1 MADSTT
7 IDIDTIDN
15 MLGDA
20 LRMFANT
27 LSNIIGAII
36 LISILLPWFLIAV
49 GAISM
54 VYYFYAVFYR
64 SSARELKV
72 RNLSPL
78 LI

>member
-1 MADSTT
+1 
-7 IDIDTIDN
+7 

-27 LSNIIGAII
+27 FSNIIGAII

-54 VYYFYAVFYR
+54 LYYFYAVFYR

-72 RNLSPL
+72 WFGSLTGMASTDTPQ
-78 LI
+78 